1 MPARVADLPALKTV
15 REVIA
20 LHDEVWNRSPGIH
33 DLLLNSTRCFVVR
46 DNKETVSGYAFVEED
61 RSRGFVELQDIA
73 VSPRSRGQG
82 YGALLMDA
90 VMTAYPRVKLVVR
103 AQNVQLVA
111 FYEKLGFV
119 AEGVIENYY
128 DVGED
133 GLRMTWSRDRGGRP
147 G

>member
-61 RSRGFVELQDIA
+61 RSRGFVELQDIV

-103 AQNVQLVA
+103 AQNAPLVA

-133 GLRMTWSRDRGGRP
+133 GLRMTWSRGQGVRRG
-147 G
+147 